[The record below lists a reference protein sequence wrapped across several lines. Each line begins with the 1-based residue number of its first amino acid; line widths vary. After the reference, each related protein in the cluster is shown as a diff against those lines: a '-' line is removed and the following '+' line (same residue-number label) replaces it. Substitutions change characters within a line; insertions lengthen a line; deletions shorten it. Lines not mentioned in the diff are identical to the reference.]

1 MHPAQV
7 CQHREDIGG
16 FDQCMIVVGQ
26 HAPGVNERIAISEN
40 PKQCAAECFHPF
52 AAVTNERRVL
62 ETRGS
67 GVVPGL
73 VTGTMGRTMPGQ
85 AIVFPPGFEFFALLG
100 RQLAPEITW
109 SAHGRWFECAS
120 LPVWC
125 PPLGCPG
132 GALRGHAK
140 AWTPNAQVTAAEM
153 SAALCSAD
161 SDCLNLPRSPE
172 PTELRWHRETFL

>member
-7 CQHREDIGG
+7 CQHPADFRG

-26 HAPGVNERIAISEN
+26 HALGVNERIAISEN
-40 PKQCAAECFHPF
+40 PMQCAAECFHPF

-67 GVVPGL
+67 GVIPSL
-73 VTGTMGRTMPGQ
+73 VTGTMGRAMPGQ
-85 AIVFPPGFEFFALLG
+85 TIVFAPGHEFFALLG

-109 SAHGRWFECAS
+109 SAHGRWIECAS

-125 PPLGCPG
+125 PPFRVSGW
-132 GALRGHAK
+132 R
-140 AWTPNAQVTAAEM
+140 AAGT
-153 SAALCSAD
+153 
-161 SDCLNLPRSPE
+161 R
-172 PTELRWHRETFL
+172 